1 MYIQY
6 TMLQMVVEK
15 WKGTGILI
23 KPEVFKQTYCGV
35 ALFLCTYGSCLLV
48 PSISL
53 LMTSEKEVLLFLRKD
68 GCKCIKLYVVYSQ
81 WVVSNSLYLC
91 NLM

>member
-23 KPEVFKQTYCGV
+23 KQEVFKQTYCGV

-48 PSISL
+48 LLYFSL
-53 LMTSEKEVLLFLRKD
+53 DDLRK
-68 GCKCIKLYVVYSQ
+68 GGTLIS
-81 WVVSNSLYLC
+81 
-91 NLM
+91 

>member
-23 KPEVFKQTYCGV
+23 KQEVFKQTYCSV

-48 PSISL
+48 LLYFSL
-53 LMTSEKEVLLFLRKD
+53 DDLRK
-68 GCKCIKLYVVYSQ
+68 GGTLIS
-81 WVVSNSLYLC
+81 
-91 NLM
+91 